1 MMLWHAG
8 LAAAITYVSLGRR
21 RIDYRLVLLGAVAP
35 DIVDGVLSL
44 AFFPTWH
51 GRGVAHS
58 LFAVVVVA
66 VVVLLGTRGKARLAW
81 FGLAVGWL
89 LHLVGDGMWDVPE
102 TFLWPAFGT
111 DLATSP
117 EPYSW
122 ALVTDPVGH
131 WRTWAAELTGVALL
145 AWFWVAFELGK
156 GGRARRFLS
165 DGELRA

>member
-1 MMLWHAG
+1 MLLWHAG
-8 LAAAITYVSLGRR
+8 LAAAITYATLGRR

-35 DIVDGVLSL
+35 DIVDGILSL
-44 AFFPTWH
+44 TFFPGWQ

-58 LFAVVVVA
+58 LLAVVVVA
-66 VVVLLGTRGKARLAW
+66 VVVLLGTRGTARLAW

-102 TFLWPAFGT
+102 TFLWPAFGS
-111 DLATSP
+111 DLAVSP

-122 ALVTDPVGH
+122 SLLTDPGSH
-131 WRTWAAELTGVALL
+131 WRTWATELVGVALL
-145 AWFWVAFELGK
+145 AWFWVAFDLGK
-156 GGRARRFLS
+156 DDRARRFLS